1 MVPIFV
7 GYVSY
12 EKLRPTWPSVVPPKQ
27 PSRPPKLVQNF
38 GFFSDLFISLQDK
51 PNMAP
56 RAPQER
62 PKSAPRASKSAPR
75 VPKNAPRAPKRA
87 PRAAQ
92 SSPSAPRVHKNTQQ
106 IRRTPQK
113 HLKTFKNVQKRIKM
127 SKSKQNT
134 HENTWEYIK
143 TNNITHEALQGA
155 ITDTHVAPKSTP
167 RAQKHRKTHH
177 TMQTHEIICKN
188 VL

>member
-1 MVPIFV
+1 MLLFNIDFSWFWPPFRLPSWAKIS
-7 GYVSY
+7 GYFCY
-12 EKLRPTWPSVVPPKQ
+12 FRE
-27 PSRPPKLVQNF
+27 F
-38 GFFSDLFISLQDK
+38 LQDRPK
-51 PNMAP
+51 MAP
-56 RAPQER
+56 RAAQER

-134 HENTWEYIK
+134 HKNTWEYIK
-143 TNNITHEALQGA
+143 TNHITHEALQGA
-155 ITDTHVAPKSTP
+155 ITDTHGAPKSTP
-167 RAQKHRKTHH
+167 RLQKHRKSTEHYANTWNH
-177 TMQTHEIICKN
+177 MQKHAITCKN
-188 VL
+188 TQNRAKKV

>member
-1 MVPIFV
+1 MLLFNIDF
-7 GYVSY
+7 SWF
-12 EKLRPTWPSVVPPKQ
+12 WPPFRL
-27 PSRPPKLVQNF
+27 PSWVKI
-38 GFFSDLFISLQDK
+38 SDLFCYFRDFLQDRPK
-51 PNMAP
+51 MAP
-56 RAPQER
+56 RAAQER

>member
-1 MVPIFV
+1 MVKKTCLKTCWLLTSIFHDF
-7 GYVSY
+7 GSI
-12 EKLRPTWPSVVPPKQ
+12 L
-27 PSRPPKLVQNF
+27 PPKLEAKKVILSTLGTHF
-38 GFFSDLFISLQDK
+38 LQDRAK
-51 PNMAP
+51 MAP
-56 RAPQER
+56 RAAQER

-113 HLKTFKNVQKRIKM
+113 HLKTFKNVQNRIKM

-134 HENTWEYIK
+134 HENT
-143 TNNITHEALQGA
+143 
-155 ITDTHVAPKSTP
+155 
-167 RAQKHRKTHH
+167 
-177 TMQTHEIICKN
+177 
-188 VL
+188 